1 MAIKQ
6 IAIDTGILQNDI
18 TAYEEAL
25 NTVKS
30 KMDNMFTNM
39 KELDTMWEGE
49 ANNAFM
55 VQFNKDYSSM
65 KELCNLLTK
74 LLEDLKLAKK
84 EYDQCDSSVNTVINA
99 IQIEGN

>member
-18 TAYEEAL
+18 NAYEEAL

>member
-6 IAIDTGILQNDI
+6 IAIDTGILQSDI
-18 TAYEEAL
+18 NAYEEAL

-30 KMDNMFTNM
+30 KMDNMFNNM
-39 KELDTMWEGE
+39 AELDSMWDGQ
-49 ANNAFM
+49 ANSAFM
-55 VQFNKDYSSM
+55 AQFNKDYTTL
-65 KELCNLLTK
+65 KDLAGLLTK

-99 IQIEGN
+99 IQIGSN

>member
-84 EYDQCDSSVNTVINA
+84 EYDQCDSSVNAVINA

>member
-65 KELCNLLTK
+65 KDLCNLLTK